1 MVFADRIAEERFSP
15 NKLAKALKLK
25 SVQNSVPNAFGISK
39 IKIEI
44 DEYMKL
50 CNAER
55 LNIKAILDVK

>member
-1 MVFADRIAEERFSP
+1 MVFADRIAEERFNP
-15 NKLAKALKLK
+15 NRLAKALKLK
-25 SVQNSVPNAFGISK
+25 SVQNNVPNAFGISK